1 MTITQA
7 LGYGLL
13 AMAVLVIIAIGYG
26 FKQVQDFNE
35 LKKEL
40 DYLESRA
47 YREQVCREVLIEN
60 RKLKGFS

>member
-1 MTITQA
+1 
-7 LGYGLL
+7 
-13 AMAVLVIIAIGYG
+13 MAVLVIIAIGYG
-26 FKQVQDFNE
+26 FKQVKDFNE

-40 DYLESRA
+40 DHMESRA